1 LDHICGYGE
10 RRYAHKVSETAE
22 FATQFADPRRA
33 AQGPVKGC
41 AIGRTA
47 IGRTAVGRGAGV
59 RVHSLVSWDAGLAAR
74 ERTGLAMNLLQ
85 GREAT
90 CPHCWET
97 ISLTLD
103 LSVPEQS
110 YIEDCP
116 VCCKPMLISY
126 SAVDGELD
134 ALSVD
139 PSD

>member
-1 LDHICGYGE
+1 M
-10 RRYAHKVSETAE
+10 RPNS
-22 FATQFADPRRA
+22 Q
-33 AQGPVKGC
+33 
-41 AIGRTA
+41 IGR
-47 IGRTAVGRGAGV
+47 RGPILGMLY
-59 RVHSLVSWDAGLAAR
+59 SQTLGPQGLAA
-74 ERTGLAMNLLQ
+74 GKDCLAMNLLQ
-85 GREAT
+85 GHEAT

-116 VCCKPMLISY
+116 VCCRPMLVSY
-126 SAVDGELD
+126 SAADGELD